1 MRKFFAFG
9 AMRSTEA
16 VARCHHFD
24 IVDKFEKALSLLKRG
39 LRREMSSGVL
49 IVTSAEQFNYDQVE
63 PDKAEELRELAGVIR
78 LGVRLLTR
86 TAVEI
91 GRSLTE
97 AKAGLP
103 GRVFLKWC
111 RLEAGFEPRTAQL
124 YMNLA
129 ALYERYGEDVYHVPL
144 SAALDLAAP
153 SVHEATCV
161 DILARARRG
170 ERLTVEF
177 VKECIRRAKS
187 KAGNPDESVSEG
199 AAAISNMLANEIGI
213 ATKMALQK
221 YLGASPGAHDRLF
234 MKSFRER
241 IAKDLRQNSV
251 RVRMPL
257 THRLPAA

>member
-1 MRKFFAFG
+1 MTG
-9 AMRSTEA
+9 
-16 VARCHHFD
+16 
-24 IVDKFEKALSLLKRG
+24 
-39 LRREMSSGVL
+39 
-49 IVTSAEQFNYDQVE
+49 AEQFNYDQVAPE
-63 PDKAEELRELAGVIR
+63 KAEELRELAGVVR
-78 LGVRLLTR
+78 LGVKLLTQ

-91 GRSLTE
+91 GRSLTQ

-129 ALYERYGEDVYHVPL
+129 ALFERYGEDVYLVPL

-153 SVHEATCV
+153 SVDEATCV
-161 DILARARRG
+161 DILARGRRG

-177 VKECIRRAKS
+177 VKECIRRAKG
-187 KAGNPDESVSEG
+187 KAGNPDELVSKG
-199 AAAISNMLANEIGI
+199 AAAMSDLLANEIGI
-213 ATKMALQK
+213 STKMALQK
-221 YLGASPGAHDRLF
+221 YLGASPGAHDRHF

-251 RVRMPL
+251 RVRVPL
-257 THRLPAA
+257 PRRLPAA